1 MHNVTK
7 MDWFS
12 VKNLNYRNQF
22 FEQGGKI
29 WEIIKRAGSNKNKQD
44 GKNCE
49 NNKVSMLG
57 YYTQYE
63 L

>member
-22 FEQGGKI
+22 FEQGWKI
-29 WEIIKRAGSNKNKQD
+29 WEIIKQAGSNKSEQD

-49 NNKVSMLG
+49 NN
-57 YYTQYE
+57 
-63 L
+63 